1 MLSFQ
6 DWNNLYDSQNT
17 SWRLKDWDIENWV
30 KISGVRGGNAIDLGT
45 GSGETATWLSEH
57 GFDTEG
63 IDFSESAINIA
74 RGTGLNASFSV
85 WDLENLSQYTFKHTC
100 YDLIL
105 DLKVLA
111 FISDKEKYLDT
122 IKSKLCGVFILQV
135 FHYHDEVDYVSVS
148 KDEIQRLIEPRFDI
162 INTHIMPTREGKE
175 VAVYFLKNK

>member
-6 DWNNLYDSQNT
+6 DWNNLYDSKNT

-45 GSGETATWLSEH
+45 GSGETAIWLSEH

-63 IDFSESAINIA
+63 IDFSESAIAIA
-74 RGTGLNASFSV
+74 KNTTSNVTFSN
-85 WDLENLSQYTFKHTC
+85 WNLENLDRYAFKHPC

-111 FISDKEKYLDT
+111 FISNKEKYLDA
-122 IKSKLCGVFILQV
+122 IKSKLCGIFILQV
-135 FHYHDEVDYVSVS
+135 FHYHNEVDYVSVS
-148 KDEIQRLIEPRFDI
+148 KEEIQRLIKPRFDI
-162 INTHIMPTREGKE
+162 LDMHIMPTREGKE
-175 VAVYFLKNK
+175 VAVYFLKNR